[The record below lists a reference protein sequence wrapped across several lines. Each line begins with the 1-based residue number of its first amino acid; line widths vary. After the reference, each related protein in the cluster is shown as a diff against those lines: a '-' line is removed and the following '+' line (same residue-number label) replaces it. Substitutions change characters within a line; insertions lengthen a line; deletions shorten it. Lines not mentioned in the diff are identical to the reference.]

1 MIKLYCLKAPVP
13 ELKGVIR
20 DIRPTWALEEL
31 QLPYE
36 LQWQTG
42 EELKS
47 ESYRTIHPF
56 GAVPA
61 IQDGDLTLFESAQ
74 IVSYLCEKAGKLIPK
89 AGTKERHLHDQW
101 IYVAM
106 ANLDSAVNKVF
117 FYEVFERTEES
128 KKELAKVL
136 KGMTSYLQNLE
147 IWLTN
152 RPYLTGGDFAAADLV
167 MSCTLRFLKE
177 KNHLNPFPNL
187 KKYIEKNWERPAA
200 QKAFSINGNISV

>member
-1 MIKLYCLKAPVP
+1 MIKLYCIKAPIP

-31 QLPYE
+31 KLPYE
-36 LQWQTG
+36 LQWRTV

-47 ESYRTIHPF
+47 DTYRAIHPF

-74 IVSYLCEKAGKLIPK
+74 IVTYLCEKAGKLIPK

-101 IYVAM
+101 IFVAM
-106 ANLDSAVNKVF
+106 ANLDFDVNKVF
-117 FYEVFERTEES
+117 FCEVFEKTEDS

-136 KGMTSYLQNLE
+136 EGMGHYLQLLDK
-147 IWLTN
+147 WLTP
-152 RPYLTGGDFAAADLV
+152 RPYLTGSEFAAADLV

-177 KNHLNPFPNL
+177 KNHLDAFPSL
-187 KKYIEKNWERPAA
+187 KKYVEKNWERPAA
-200 QKAFSINGNISV
+200 LRAFEINGNI